1 MCKKATL
8 RIFSMWAIILK
19 TNKQSEHQRIG
30 EKMRIYQ
37 TGTLMK
43 DNRENAIVL
52 NSAQALKKAGF
63 PDSSIER
70 FNDDAVSLLNDY
82 AELFGEGTA
91 VTYSIRRRLVKIE
104 LRLWISGENYDPFT
118 NGDGAV
124 ERTENRVLRLN
135 LNTETTSVSH
145 SYFAGRNMISVDI
158 PLTEKRR
165 KLVKD
170 PMIWAVIMGVI
181 AGIICQHLP
190 ENVSDVIVNDLFSP
204 VMSIILDLL
213 AGIMGP
219 VIAISMTAAIIELD
233 SINDLTDLGFKI
245 MRRFVRIALFL
256 MVVSI
261 AVSALFF
268 RSFGGTSTGFTAK
281 LLIDQLL
288 DIIPTNLIEPFLE
301 NKTPQLVVLGFLFG
315 TALLLLGDRV
325 KELKQIIIQINEG
338 IMNVMKIILMVV
350 PAIPFLS
357 ISMSIAGGN
366 GKELIAG
373 WKFIA
378 ASYIIFTI
386 CALCKMIKA
395 SANTGMSISEFWR
408 KIKPVVKLSFQT
420 GSTSAPMRQMMEMS
434 YNEFHIKRE
443 FTSFWLPLCQ
453 AMLSPK
459 TTINLIIGA
468 FMAASL
474 SGTAISVPFLV
485 VLIILTLEL
494 SIASPGTTSSWAIML
509 ASLGMPTSYVGMF
522 AAYRMLT
529 ANYEAAC
536 TTVYSVLE
544 QVEAAKKMDAIE
556 KQPI

>member
-1 MCKKATL
+1 
-8 RIFSMWAIILK
+8 
-19 TNKQSEHQRIG
+19 
-30 EKMRIYQ
+30 
-37 TGTLMK
+37 MK

-190 ENVSDVIVNDLFSP
+190 ENVSNVIVNDLFSP

-245 MRRFVRIALFL
+245 MRRFVRIAL
-256 MVVSI
+256 
-261 AVSALFF
+261 ALQQN
-268 RSFGGTSTGFTAK
+268 S
-281 LLIDQLL
+281 
-288 DIIPTNLIEPFLE
+288 
-301 NKTPQLVVLGFLFG
+301 
-315 TALLLLGDRV
+315 
-325 KELKQIIIQINEG
+325 
-338 IMNVMKIILMVV
+338 
-350 PAIPFLS
+350 
-357 ISMSIAGGN
+357 
-366 GKELIAG
+366 
-373 WKFIA
+373 
-378 ASYIIFTI
+378 
-386 CALCKMIKA
+386 
-395 SANTGMSISEFWR
+395 
-408 KIKPVVKLSFQT
+408 
-420 GSTSAPMRQMMEMS
+420 
-434 YNEFHIKRE
+434 
-443 FTSFWLPLCQ
+443 
-453 AMLSPK
+453 
-459 TTINLIIGA
+459 
-468 FMAASL
+468 
-474 SGTAISVPFLV
+474 
-485 VLIILTLEL
+485 
-494 SIASPGTTSSWAIML
+494 
-509 ASLGMPTSYVGMF
+509 
-522 AAYRMLT
+522 
-529 ANYEAAC
+529 
-536 TTVYSVLE
+536 
-544 QVEAAKKMDAIE
+544 
-556 KQPI
+556 

>member
-1 MCKKATL
+1 
-8 RIFSMWAIILK
+8 
-19 TNKQSEHQRIG
+19 
-30 EKMRIYQ
+30 MRIYK
-37 TGTLMK
+37 TGTLMQ
-43 DNRENAIVL
+43 DNRESAIVL
-52 NSAQALKKAGF
+52 DSVQTLKRAGF
-63 PDSSIER
+63 SDESIER
-70 FNDDAVSLLNDY
+70 FTANAVSLLDDY
-82 AELFGEGTA
+82 AKHFGEGSA
-91 VTYSIRRRLVKIE
+91 ITYSIRRRLVKIE
-104 LRLWISGENYDPFT
+104 LRLLIPGENYDPFT
-118 NGDGAV
+118 NGDGAE
-124 ERTENRVLRLN
+124 ERTRNRVLRLN

-145 SYFAGRNMISVDI
+145 SYFVGRNMISVDI
-158 PLTEKRR
+158 PLAEKRQ
-165 KLVKD
+165 KLIKD
-170 PMIWAVIMGVI
+170 PMIWAVILGV
-181 AGIICQHLP
+181 AVGFVCLHLP
-190 ENVSDVIVNDLFSP
+190 ENVSNVIVNDLFSP
-204 VMSIILDLL
+204 IMSIILDLL

-219 VIAISMTAAIIELD
+219 VIAVSMTAAIIELD

-245 MRRFVRIALFL
+245 MRRFVLIAVFL
-256 MVVSI
+256 MAVAI

-288 DIIPTNLIEPFLE
+288 DIIPTNLVEPFLE
-301 NKTPQLVVLGFLFG
+301 NKTPQLVIIGFLFG

-325 KELKQIIIQINEG
+325 TELKQIIIQINEG
-338 IMNVMKIILMVV
+338 IMNVMKIILLVV

-357 ISMSIAGGN
+357 ISTSIAGGK
-366 GKELIAG
+366 GRELITG
-373 WKFIA
+373 WRFIA
-378 ASYIIFTI
+378 ASYITYTI
-386 CALCKMIKA
+386 CALCKVLKT
-395 SANTGMSISEFWR
+395 SAKSGISIPDLWK
-408 KIKPVVKLSFQT
+408 KIKPAVKISFQT
-420 GSTSAPMRQMMEMS
+420 GSTAAPVRKMMEMF
-434 YNEFHIKRE
+434 YEEFHIRRD

-474 SGTAISVPFLV
+474 SGTAISAPFLV

-509 ASLGMPTSYVGMF
+509 ASLGMPSSYVGMF

-556 KQPI
+556 KESA